1 MLHCLKTKQEKKILL
16 NNLRV
21 IQRQMDFHKKIKDK
35 KYFRLRK
42 RIRKLLSR
50 IMERNI
56 ERHIDILTRKIKR
69 DKRNYDTMVKEII
82 VDDLKFIKNNY

>member
-1 MLHCLKTKQEKKILL
+1 
-16 NNLRV
+16 
-21 IQRQMDFHKKIKDK
+21 
-35 KYFRLRK
+35 
-42 RIRKLLSR
+42 
-50 IMERNI
+50 MERNI